1 MEKGKLFV
9 QPNGEYV
16 RRRIGRCS
24 DEQARA
30 RVVHEGLHHHLE
42 DHHRLARAWGPEDKV
57 RHAQVRA
64 IEDVRHGLPLL
75 NVQLGLQPR
84 GA

>member
-1 MEKGKLFV
+1 VLQAAVGRE
-9 QPNGEYV
+9 V
-16 RRRIGRCS
+16 RIIRTDAVIYFES
-24 DEQARA
+24 DSRYT

-64 IEDVRHGLPLL
+64 VEDVRHGLPLL
-75 NVQLGLQPR
+75 GVQLGLQPR